1 MSSSVGGWSEVA
13 IQAAKGLT
21 QTQRA
26 KLEQEGVMKLK
37 DDRPIRIEARPWK
50 NTHTNNNNEDGI
62 IHKVIHFQR
71 HGQGYHNLLGDM
83 WREMGQAVVLDS
95 PDPAQNPFIRPEI
108 VDSPL
113 TESGRQQCLARRPV
127 AAALSPQAVIVSPLH
142 RAVQTAQL
150 SFADHM
156 TSTINNNDENKDVT
170 TIPWVAHEG
179 CREDL
184 GMLIC
189 NKRRPTSQ
197 IVSEFGQHGIDFSH
211 MTSEEDDMWSPDAIE
226 TPHAKSKRVYEFLTD
241 FIRHRPETELAVVT
255 HSAWLFNMCNAVMD
269 IIEEEEQ
276 QMESNNN
283 DTPTTPLASWFLTSE
298 IRSMHVSFIEK

>member
-1 MSSSVGGWSEVA
+1 
-13 IQAAKGLT
+13 
-21 QTQRA
+21 
-26 KLEQEGVMKLK
+26 
-37 DDRPIRIEARPWK
+37 
-50 NTHTNNNNEDGI
+50 
-62 IHKVIHFQR
+62 
-71 HGQGYHNLLGDM
+71 M

-156 TSTINNNDENKDVT
+156 TSKNHENDDDNN
-170 TIPWVAHEG
+170 IPWVAHEG

-197 IVSEFGQHGIDFSH
+197 ILSEFGQHGIDFSH

-269 IIEEEEQ
+269 IIEEEEHLQ
-276 QMESNNN
+276 QKENNNNNNN
-283 DTPTTPLASWFLTSE
+283 DDETPITPLASWFLTSE